1 MILEIKDLHV
11 NIGSKQIIRRL
22 SLKVR
27 GGEFHVLMGPNGS
40 GKTVLAKV
48 IMGYPS
54 FTVTGGDILVDGK
67 SVLGL
72 SPDKRARLGIF
83 MQFQDPIE
91 IEGVGFV
98 NFLRSA
104 VESQKES
111 TVDMGLLMKEL
122 KKYSSD
128 LKITKGVVGRSL
140 NKGFSGGEKK
150 KAELLQMAVLKPKIA
165 ILDEPDSGLDIDAIK
180 VVAKNINEIAAG
192 TGAGLLVITHYNRIL
207 SYMKPQFVHVMA
219 DGRIIKEGTKELVEE
234 LERHGYEKLIQNAV
248 D

>member
-1 MILEIKDLHV
+1 MMLEMKDLHV
-11 NIGSKQIIRRL
+11 SIGSREIISGL

-27 GGEFHVLMGPNGS
+27 SGEFHVLMGPNGS
-40 GKTVLAKV
+40 GKTVLAKIV
-48 IMGYPS
+48 MGHPG
-54 FTVTGGDILVDGK
+54 FRVTSGDILLDGK
-67 SVLGL
+67 SILGL
-72 SPDKRARLGIF
+72 STDRRARLGIF
-83 MQFQDPIE
+83 MQFQDPVE
-91 IEGVGFV
+91 VEGVGFV
-98 NFLRSA
+98 SFLRSA
-104 VESQKES
+104 VESQKEN
-111 TVDMGLLMKEL
+111 TVDMSELMKEL
-122 KKYSSD
+122 REYSSS

-180 VVAKNINEIAAG
+180 VVAKNINEIAAR

-207 SYMKPQFVHVMA
+207 NYMKPRFVHVMA

-234 LERHGYEKLIQNAV
+234 LEKHGYERLIHDAI